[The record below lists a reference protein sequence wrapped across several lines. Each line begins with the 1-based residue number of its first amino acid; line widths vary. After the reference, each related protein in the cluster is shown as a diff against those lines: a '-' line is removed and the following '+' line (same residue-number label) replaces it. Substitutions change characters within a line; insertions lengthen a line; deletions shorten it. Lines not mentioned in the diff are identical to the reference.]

1 MPFIHNLAS
10 NQDSQEP
17 KGIVRYVI
25 GDRATICK
33 DRKQF
38 EAKRLI
44 SLQNL
49 SESLDLVEKPEQSE
63 DFPS

>member
-1 MPFIHNLAS
+1 MPFIDNLAS

-17 KGIVRYVI
+17 KGIVRYVV
-25 GDRATICK
+25 GDGATVCK
-33 DRKQF
+33 DRQQF
-38 EAKRLI
+38 KAKGFI
-44 SLQNL
+44 GLQNL

>member
-1 MPFIHNLAS
+1 MPFVDNLAS

-33 DRKQF
+33 DRQQF
-38 EAKRLI
+38 EAKRFI